1 MSAIRSDDDLSTRS
15 LPHLDQPLVAQVF
28 DVVCWIAALTITSLI
43 RYQVVADRTL
53 SGSSLVVAFLVV
65 IAAHLVI
72 GRFLVYRQRWRIG
85 SFEEAVAVSLTI
97 LASGAVLLVVVLV
110 SFRSSISVGAVF
122 SAVPLCLVF
131 ALGGRSVLRMLS
143 LWRTR
148 QPQATSNRAVVIG
161 AGYAGVMMV
170 EAVLAMPDR
179 LFEPLAFLD
188 DDPMKKN
195 LRIRH
200 LSVEGTLSDLRNV
213 ASRHQCTMAVIAIAS
228 ISKEKLRRISNE
240 AASLGINVQ
249 VMPPLDE
256 IYADQKKISDV
267 RPLTLEDL
275 MGRQEIRTNLAEI
288 ESSLKGKRILVT
300 GAGGSIGSE
309 LCRQI
314 HRAGPMT
321 LVMLDRDESS
331 LHQVQLS
338 IEGKALLD
346 SRNLV
351 VCDIRD
357 RGALAQVF
365 EEHQPELV
373 FHAAAL
379 KHLPLL
385 EMWPAEA
392 IKTNVWGTSNVLKVS
407 LESGVEAFINIS
419 TDKAADPIS
428 VLGYSKR
435 IAERLT
441 TALGG
446 QGSGRYMSV
455 RFGNVLGSR
464 GSMLM
469 TFRDQVA
476 HGGPIT
482 VTHPDIS
489 RYFMTIPEAV
499 QLTLQAA
506 ALGQTGRV
514 LILEMGEPIRI
525 DDVARQLAKE
535 SLTPIDIVYTGLR
548 HGEKLHE
555 QLFGAEEVDVEDV
568 HPMIKSAIVPGF
580 DLMVAD
586 QLPTEGPVDVVT
598 EALKVACMESRTA
611 PTQSL

>member
-1 MSAIRSDDDLSTRS
+1 MSALRSDDDPTSRH
-15 LPHLDQPLVAQVF
+15 LPHLDQPLIAQIF
-28 DVVCWIAALTITSLI
+28 DVVCWIGALTITSLI

-53 SGSSLVVAFLVV
+53 SGSSLVLALLVV
-65 IAAHLVI
+65 VVAHLVI

-97 LASGAVLLVVVLV
+97 LASGALLLIVVLV
-110 SFRSSISVGAVF
+110 SFRSKISVGAVF

-131 ALGGRSVLRMLS
+131 ALGGRSVLRMRS
-143 LWRTR
+143 LWRIR
-148 QPQATSNRAVVIG
+148 QPHTSSNRAVVIG
-161 AGYAGVMMV
+161 AGHAGVMMV
-170 EAVLAMPDR
+170 EAVLALPDR
-179 LFEPLAFLD
+179 PFEPLAFLD
-188 DDPMKKN
+188 DDPLKRN

-200 LSVEGTLSDLRNV
+200 LSVEGTLADLRSV
-213 ASRHQCTMAVIAIAS
+213 VGKRRCTMAVIAIAS
-228 ISKEKLRRISNE
+228 ISKDQLRRISNE
-240 AASLGINVQ
+240 ATALGIDVQ
-249 VMPPLDE
+249 VMPPLAE
-256 IYADQKKISDV
+256 IYADQKKISDL

-275 MGRQEIRTNLAEI
+275 MGRQEIRTNLVEI
-288 ESSLKGKRILVT
+288 ERSLHGRRVLVT

-314 HRAGPMT
+314 HRAGPAS

-357 RGALAQVF
+357 RSALAQVF
-365 EEHQPELV
+365 AEHQPELV

-392 IKTNVWGTSNVLKVS
+392 VKTNVWGTSNVLEVAV
-407 LESGVEAFINIS
+407 EHGVEAFINIS

-435 IAERLT
+435 LAERLT
-441 TALGG
+441 TALGQG
-446 QGSGRYMSV
+446 GSGRYMSV

-464 GSMLM
+464 GSMLT

-476 HGGPIT
+476 NGGPIT

-506 ALGQTGRV
+506 ALGETGRV

-525 DDVARQLAKE
+525 DDVARQLANE
-535 SLTPIDIVYTGLR
+535 SPVPIEIVYTGLR

-555 QLFGAEEVDVEDV
+555 QLFGADEVNVEDV
-568 HPMIKSAIVPGF
+568 HPMIKSATVPSVE
-580 DLMVAD
+580 LHVVAE
-586 QLPTEGPVDVVT
+586 LPIDGPVELVA
-598 EALKVACMESRTA
+598 EALKVASMVPRTS
-611 PTQSL
+611 PTQPL